1 MKIVKKMVFYGS
13 FSGTA
18 PNQKKSFK
26 KGFSLIELVLAIVVV
41 AITLASLPKIVSQT
55 QKSNELAIKQE
66 LTYNAKTLMSR
77 IISMPWDSRAFKTMC
92 DEYYKKSCNGADV
105 ENYLKKRNSISVPVY
120 NAIVLNRTT
129 QRPGSLV
136 AEGKIYSVG
145 NRIHNHEKTYAPS
158 TSFGESYGFND
169 STQGEPNDV
178 DDFDGKNF
186 ESSAKDPGNEDFIS
200 DKIIFTSYVDYTTS
214 LTDKSTATKNKIR
227 PENVKRIIVNVSDGE
242 GYQTNMYFYAP
253 NIGVSRP
260 AYMDYN

>member
-1 MKIVKKMVFYGS
+1 MKTVKKMVFCRS
-13 FSGTA
+13 FDSIA
-18 PNQKKSFK
+18 HSQKKSFK

-41 AITLASLPKIVSQT
+41 AITLAALPNIVAQT

-77 IISMPWDSRAFKTMC
+77 IISMPWDSKAFKTMC

-105 ENYLKKRNSISVPVY
+105 ENYLKNRNSISVPVY
-120 NAIVLNRTT
+120 NAIDLNGTT

-145 NRIHNHEKTYAPS
+145 NRIHNHKTYAPS
-158 TSFGESYGFND
+158 TSFTESYGFNNP
-169 STQGEPNDV
+169 TQGEPNDM

>member
-1 MKIVKKMVFYGS
+1 MKTVKKLVFYRS
-13 FSGTA
+13 FGGITHV
-18 PNQKKSFK
+18 KKRSLK
-26 KGFSLIELVLAIVVV
+26 KGFSLIELVLAIVIV
-41 AITLASLPKIVSQT
+41 AITLTALPKIVTQT

-158 TSFGESYGFND
+158 ISFTESYGFND
-169 STQGEPNDV
+169 PTQGEPNDM
-178 DDFDGKNF
+178 DDFDNKNF
-186 ESSAKDPGNEDFIS
+186 ESSAKVGNEDFIS